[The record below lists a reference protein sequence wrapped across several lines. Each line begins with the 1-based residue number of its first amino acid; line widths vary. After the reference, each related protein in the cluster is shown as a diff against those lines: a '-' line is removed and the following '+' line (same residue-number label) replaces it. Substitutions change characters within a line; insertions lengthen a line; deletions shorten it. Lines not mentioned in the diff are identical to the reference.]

1 MFKSVNPAT
10 QAELAT
16 IEAMTDDELEAALA
30 RAHSLAPDFGQRSLL
45 QERLD
50 RLKALAETIRK
61 RKEDLAQIMT
71 LEMGKPISQARA
83 EAEKCAVC
91 CDYYVENA
99 ERFLSDQTIK
109 TDHESS
115 YVRWLP
121 IGPVLAVMP
130 WNFPL
135 WQVIR
140 FAAPALAAGNVGL
153 LKHASNVPQMARA
166 IEDLFLEA
174 GFPKGAFQT
183 LMIGSDRVAGV
194 IRDDRVRAVT
204 LTGSEGAGR
213 AVAETAGSVLK
224 KCVLELGGSDP
235 FIIMPSADIDNAV
248 KTAVTARVQN
258 TGQSC
263 IAAKR
268 FIVHE
273 SVYDDVRDKF
283 IKELADRKVGDP
295 SKDDTDIGPLAT
307 RQIRDDLAEQVDQS
321 VQAGAR
327 IAYQGETP
335 DTIGSWYPV
344 TVLENIPE
352 DAPAYGEEL
361 FGPVASFFRVSSVD
375 EAIKLANSSRL
386 GLGSAAWTQ
395 DEIARRALI
404 DGLDAGF
411 TAINGMTSSDPRLPF
426 GGVKE
431 SGFGRELSE
440 LGFREFLNAKTVTV
454 D

>member
-16 IEAMTDDELEAALA
+16 IEAMTEDDLEAALA
-30 RAHSLAPDFGQRSLL
+30 RADRLAPDFGQRSLL
-45 QERLD
+45 SERLS
-50 RLKALAETIRK
+50 RLASLAETIRN

-71 LEMGKPISQARA
+71 LEMGKPITQARA

-109 TDHESS
+109 TDHERS

-153 LKHASNVPQMARA
+153 LKHASNVPQMANA
-166 IEDLFLEA
+166 IEELCLEA

-183 LMIGSDRVAGV
+183 LMIGSDRVANV
-194 IRDDRVRAVT
+194 IKDDRVRAVT

-213 AVAETAGSVLK
+213 AVAETAGAVLK

-268 FIVHE
+268 FIVHDSIYE
-273 SVYDDVRDKF
+273 EARDRF
-283 IKELADRKVGDP
+283 ISELADRKVGDP

-307 RQIRDDLAEQVDQS
+307 RQIRDELREQVDQS
-321 VQAGAR
+321 VKAGAS
-327 IAYQGETP
+327 IAYQGEAP

-395 DEIARRALI
+395 DETERRALI

-440 LGFREFLNAKTVTV
+440 LGFREFLNAKTMTI